1 MKKDKHEGQG
11 RAGSRE
17 SVRAIMG
24 DGAGSGSG
32 VWGLARAL
40 PTSANNASVL
50 RFLYSLITVVTRE
63 ARMPRPT
70 QRGSPLQEK
79 IFYSLTT
86 ACHRFSTC
94 NCSRHPSAR
103 YICSACTGANC
114 CTGHTDVERER
125 EAKKPKRHFERAA
138 LTVLTFSLSFALI
151 AFCAGNMST
160 PSGMTAKEKAAAR
173 RAKILAKEGS
183 RLQLAKGELGSLQMD
198 SPAPDDAPTDSGKKE
213 RPLAARR
220 SIIRRTAKEPEAV
233 PEPENAAE
241 SKDGSSTNGD
251 IPSSSSSSRGS
262 KGTGSA
268 ELKTTTA
275 NVTDDGEDVK
285 TSSLTP
291 MSVKKIE
298 LEVAENTAK
307 FDEKMLSGNK
317 DQDGKASTKK
327 NAKAKAAAKLKA
339 KTNAP
344 KPIEAWHIMRFI
356 RVLFVILMGAVTGYY
371 AATDRPPASILTPHQ
386 RISIGRV
393 ALLTERLGMF
403 TSGEIPAAAAPVEQ
417 DDDRDELASFLGS
430 DGGEIGEEYVA
441 VPSTERTWMQWGQW
455 YAWTQVTCSFSA
467 IGLVYWLAGLF
478 NDRVK
483 ARFPT
488 QQQSGGNFLQVLIN
502 FYTNGIESIMETC
515 LGVFGEVALHF
526 FVAVGSTMLI
536 VYLMEN
542 DAVEDFKLVTAASK
556 EYVLTSTAPLRAQI
570 MANPLVMQVVEQSSP
585 YAEQLVTA
593 TAPYREQVASTTL
606 RLYDKSMVATELL
619 LTAVAAHRER
629 LMQTVSGLLGQGA
642 GEGAAGKPQSVVG
655 GNSDSEKGSGGDGQ
669 GEEL

>member
-1 MKKDKHEGQG
+1 
-11 RAGSRE
+11 
-17 SVRAIMG
+17 
-24 DGAGSGSG
+24 
-32 VWGLARAL
+32 
-40 PTSANNASVL
+40 
-50 RFLYSLITVVTRE
+50 
-63 ARMPRPT
+63 
-70 QRGSPLQEK
+70 
-79 IFYSLTT
+79 
-86 ACHRFSTC
+86 
-94 NCSRHPSAR
+94 
-103 YICSACTGANC
+103 
-114 CTGHTDVERER
+114 
-125 EAKKPKRHFERAA
+125 
-138 LTVLTFSLSFALI
+138 
-151 AFCAGNMST
+151 
-160 PSGMTAKEKAAAR
+160 
-173 RAKILAKEGS
+173 
-183 RLQLAKGELGSLQMD
+183 
-198 SPAPDDAPTDSGKKE
+198 
-213 RPLAARR
+213 
-220 SIIRRTAKEPEAV
+220 
-233 PEPENAAE
+233 
-241 SKDGSSTNGD
+241 
-251 IPSSSSSSRGS
+251 
-262 KGTGSA
+262 
-268 ELKTTTA
+268 
-275 NVTDDGEDVK
+275 
-285 TSSLTP
+285 